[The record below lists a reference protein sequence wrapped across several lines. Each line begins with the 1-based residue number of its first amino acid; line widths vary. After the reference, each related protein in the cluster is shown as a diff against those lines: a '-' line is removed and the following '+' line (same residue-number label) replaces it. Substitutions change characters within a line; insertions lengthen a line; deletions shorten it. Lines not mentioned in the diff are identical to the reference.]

1 MLAVLLVSGLSVTA
15 WAYFTG
21 RFGIGPLSAKDKA
34 AVSAIADG
42 VEAPEW
48 ADADARECAADELV
62 HETRSA
68 ELEKRGLIDADG
80 DDWTYTGEWRYPD
93 ATTYV
98 EALLDCSDDW
108 AEQVGDEWELE
119 STDCL
124 ADIGVSTMAGYFVA
138 ETLTLSEGQEDADEG
153 RADAVSALDECYVAD
168 PPEPSAKARSAYRAV
183 VFAFDDL
190 GPEAGT
196 ATLEVR
202 DDGAWKPVDGRTHA
216 VDTDAGGRKG
226 CVDAR
231 VEATFPWGTTSATDK
246 RFCGRSKPARI
257 WWVRAKKCTY
267 TAGCT
272 TWDLRY
278 EGFASFDS
286 ENVRLFENGGDCNSE
301 SGQCEHT
308 FLTSAT
314 GRGVAVSWSVYPGY
328 SERFEARIRKMTA
341 QLPS

>member
-1 MLAVLLVSGLSVTA
+1 
-15 WAYFTG
+15 
-21 RFGIGPLSAKDKA
+21 
-34 AVSAIADG
+34 
-42 VEAPEW
+42 
-48 ADADARECAADELV
+48 
-62 HETRSA
+62 
-68 ELEKRGLIDADG
+68 
-80 DDWTYTGEWRYPD
+80 
-93 ATTYV
+93 
-98 EALLDCSDDW
+98 
-108 AEQVGDEWELE
+108 
-119 STDCL
+119 
-124 ADIGVSTMAGYFVA
+124 MAGYVVA
-138 ETLTLSEGQEDADEG
+138 ETLTLSEGQEEADEG

-183 VFAFDDL
+183 VFEFDDL

-246 RFCGRSKPARI
+246 RFCGRSKPPRI
-257 WWVRAKKCTY
+257 WWVRAKNCTY

-301 SGQCEHT
+301 SGAVRAHVHHRRDRARRRRQ
-308 FLTSAT
+308 LVGLPGVLRAL
-314 GRGVAVSWSVYPGY
+314 RGAYPQDD
-328 SERFEARIRKMTA
+328 RPTPEARCAAIA
-341 QLPS
+341 